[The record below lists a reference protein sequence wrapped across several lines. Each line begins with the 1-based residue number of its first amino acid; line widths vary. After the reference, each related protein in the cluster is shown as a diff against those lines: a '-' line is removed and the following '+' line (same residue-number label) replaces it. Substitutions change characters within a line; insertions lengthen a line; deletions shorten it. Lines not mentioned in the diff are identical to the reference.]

1 MSCGILQLQKYEEV
15 IQLCEQSL
23 IIADKNL
30 HASDVPRGSDNVDGS
45 KSEGKLR
52 VRLWRFFLMAKSNFC
67 LGRLEEALDLLQ
79 KVEMTES
86 ISDK

>member
-1 MSCGILQLQKYEEV
+1 MQKYEEV

-23 IIADKNL
+23 VIADKNL
-30 HASDVPRGSDNVDGS
+30 VTSGLSKGLESVDNS

-52 VRLWRFFLMAKSNFC
+52 VRLWRFFLMAKSNFG

-79 KVEMTES
+79 KVEMTGC